1 MDEEDGGRLDGQ
13 GDDRG
18 GGLGGHGGAEMQPL
32 ASTAAPGEPPSITK
46 GEELE
51 GVQGVA
57 MHGV

>member
-1 MDEEDGGRLDGQ
+1 
-13 GDDRG
+13 
-18 GGLGGHGGAEMQPL
+18 MQPL

-51 GVQGVA
+51 GLQGVA